1 MPEHVVAE
9 LGDARGDGVVR
20 RYGAVRVH
28 LYRSVGILRQR
39 PQLLA
44 RQLSREVIEVGRYPI
59 SRYFGDQLPVDVKGI
74 ARNESRRQAGRCRR
88 GPAPYPIVR
97 GHLTESV
104 ISLTLTA
111 LLQCAVGYREQIQN
125 VRLPSGGIV
134 GKATQDRQGH
144 CLPVTQSHVDVLRLP
159 DDASRVNHLS
169 VGDGLIGIRRTDQ
182 VSSIVIALTG

>member
-28 LYRSVGILRQR
+28 MYRSVGIQRQR

-44 RQLSREVIEVGRYPI
+44 RQLSREVIEVGRYPL
-59 SRYFGDQLPVDVKGI
+59 SRYFGAQLHVVVKGI

-88 GPAPYPIVR
+88 GPAPYLLVR
-97 GHLTESV
+97 CHLTVSV

-111 LLQCAVGYREQIQN
+111 LLHCAGGSREQIQN
-125 VRLPSGGIV
+125 V
-134 GKATQDRQGH
+134 
-144 CLPVTQSHVDVLRLP
+144 
-159 DDASRVNHLS
+159 
-169 VGDGLIGIRRTDQ
+169 
-182 VSSIVIALTG
+182 